1 MIVGG
6 SCSEI
11 KLQIEEKIRILVPSK
26 IPVFSPRMSSERHS
40 DNSMSKEGVYALEVG
55 DGSAMLSPLS
65 EARLYRPQRHALC
78 LADLA

>member
-26 IPVFSPRMSSERHS
+26 IPVFSPACQQSGIRTTPCSQEKALRTQSER
-40 DNSMSKEGVYALEVG
+40 
-55 DGSAMLSPLS
+55 
-65 EARLYRPQRHALC
+65 
-78 LADLA
+78 